1 MSEVGKD
8 LWRVVE
14 NTGGEVV
21 KFFGEG
27 RAVWKV
33 PAIGSHDLFL
43 FPKNFTS
50 ERSTALLPS
59 LIRWWEWLRVV
70 KVKRRDERH
79 CVCWDATD
87 GRNGCAERH
96 AWETLL
102 EMDPI

>member
-43 FPKNFTS
+43 VS
-50 ERSTALLPS
+50 EKFHERTLHCSAS
-59 LIRWWEWLRVV
+59 ISDSVV
-70 KVKRRDERH
+70 GVAAR
-79 CVCWDATD
+79 
-87 GRNGCAERH
+87 G
-96 AWETLL
+96 
-102 EMDPI
+102 